1 MCIASVVADDW
12 ITKGCHILVDGI
24 ELALRPDHLGG
35 FVFSS
40 VFSYPAEA
48 VVEAAKRRAREEC
61 LANRDQRE
69 RWLESI
75 QRAKVHLVSHRG
87 ALRELAVGRVAE
99 LHFLEIALTR
109 YGDKD
114 GR

>member
-1 MCIASVVADDW
+1 MCVPSVVADDW
-12 ITKGCHILVDGI
+12 ITKGCHIHVDGI
-24 ELALRPDHLGG
+24 ELALRPDHQGDV
-35 FVFSS
+35 VFSS

-48 VVEAAKRRAREEC
+48 AVEAAKRRAREEC
-61 LANRDQRE
+61 LANRDQRK
-69 RWLESI
+69 RWLESV
-75 QRAKVHLVSHRG
+75 QRAMVHLVSHRG
-87 ALRELAVGRVAE
+87 ALRELAIGRLAE